1 MKRFGFA
8 TIIVCLLVGVPT
20 AQGAYSSIQLN
31 MVDTNPDTTY
41 SGGVLDIADTPL
53 IGLTLNDTGAIGA
66 ISNIMFSL
74 TTNYLFSRPSGA
86 SVTGDEA
93 VFGGGSVTLSFDEDG
108 VGKSISGPITNMI
121 WFVTATG
128 AVSRVAGEGLFS
140 AVFDLPGSNDWPA
153 PDMSSITALSLAIG
167 INLDGFDW
175 ATDELQGNVQSQVT
189 LFPDDRAIP
198 GPAALFVMLPG
209 VLLLRRRR

>member
-1 MKRFGFA
+1 MKRICIFTVMLG
-8 TIIVCLLVGVPT
+8 LVFGVPV
-20 AQGAYSSIQLN
+20 AEGAYSSIQLN
-31 MVDTNPDTTY
+31 MVNADPDTSY
-41 SGGVLDIADTPL
+41 VGGVLTIAESPVF
-53 IGLTLNDTGAIGA
+53 GLTLNDTGAIGA

-74 TTNYLFSRPSGA
+74 NTTYLFTQPSEIGPN
-86 SVTGDEA
+86 GDRA
-93 VFGGGSVTLSFDEDG
+93 VFGGGSVSLSFDEDG
-108 VGKSISGPITNMI
+108 ENKFISGPITNMI
-121 WFVTATG
+121 FFVTVTG

-153 PDMSSITALSLAIG
+153 PDMSSITTLTLAIG

-175 ATDELQGNVQSQVT
+175 ATEELQGNVQSQVQ